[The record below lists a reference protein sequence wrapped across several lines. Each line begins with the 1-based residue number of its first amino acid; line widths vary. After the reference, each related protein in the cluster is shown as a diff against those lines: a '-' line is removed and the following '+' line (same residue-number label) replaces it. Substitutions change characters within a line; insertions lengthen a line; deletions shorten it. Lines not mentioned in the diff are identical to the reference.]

1 MNQPSSSDSTRKI
14 LSHLPLFQ
22 ALDAGQL
29 KQIADGTRE
38 LHLDKGDAL
47 FRRDDPSDGFYVV
60 VFGQIK
66 LVIGSAQGNEKVVE
80 IIGQR
85 QSFGE
90 AMMFLDRAYPVTAVA
105 LADSLLLHV
114 ARSDVDHLLA
124 TDPSFARGM
133 LAGLSLRLH
142 SLIKDVESYTLR
154 SSTQRVLG
162 YLLQHCAEDE
172 AQAADI
178 ALPASKQV
186 VASRLNLTPETL
198 SRILQDLTR
207 NGLIEVL
214 GRTVRIPDLRRLREF
229 DL

>member
-1 MNQPSSSDSTRKI
+1 MNQPASVDNTHKI

-22 ALDAGQL
+22 ALKPEQL
-29 KQIADGTRE
+29 QRIADGTRE
-38 LHLDKGDAL
+38 LRLEKGDTL
-47 FRRDDPSDGFYVV
+47 FRKGDPSDGFYVV
-60 VFGQIK
+60 IFGQIK
-66 LVIGSAQGNEKVVE
+66 LAIGSAQGNEKVVE

-90 AMMFLDRAYPVTAVA
+90 AMMFLDRSYPVTAVA

-114 ARSDVDHLLA
+114 KRSDVEHLLNS
-124 TDPSFARGM
+124 DPSFARGM

-142 SLIKDVESYTLR
+142 SLIKDVESYTMR

-186 VASRLNLTPETL
+186 VASRLNLTPETF
-198 SRILQDLTR
+198 SRILNDLTR
-207 NGLIEVL
+207 AGLIEVQ
-214 GRTVRIPDLRRLREF
+214 GRTVRIPDLRQLREF
-229 DL
+229 EG

>member
-1 MNQPSSSDSTRKI
+1 MNQPANVDNTHKI

-22 ALDAGQL
+22 ALKAEQL
-29 KQIADGTRE
+29 QRIADGTSE
-38 LHLDKGDAL
+38 LRLEKGDTL
-47 FRRDDPSDGFYVV
+47 FRKGDPSDGFYVV
-60 VFGQIK
+60 IFGQIK
-66 LVIGSAQGNEKVVE
+66 LAIGSAQGNEKVVE

-90 AMMFLDRAYPVTAVA
+90 AMMFLDRSYPVTAVA

-114 ARSDVDHLLA
+114 KRSDVEHLLSS
-124 TDPSFARGM
+124 DPSFARGM

-142 SLIKDVESYTLR
+142 SLIKDVESYTMR

-172 AQAADI
+172 ALTADI

-186 VASRLNLTPETL
+186 VASRLNLTPETF
-198 SRILQDLTR
+198 SRILNDLTR
-207 NGLIEVL
+207 AGLIEVQ

-229 DL
+229 EG

>member
-1 MNQPSSSDSTRKI
+1 MNQPSNAGNKRKI

-22 ALDAGQL
+22 ALNAEQL
-29 KQIADGTRE
+29 KRIADGTRE
-38 LHLDKGDAL
+38 FRLDKGETL

-60 VFGQIK
+60 IFGQIK

-80 IIGQR
+80 IIGQQ

-90 AMMFLDRAYPVTAVA
+90 AMMFLDRCYPVTAVA

-114 ARSDVDHLLA
+114 ARSDVDHLL
-124 TDPSFARGM
+124 TSDPSFARGM

-142 SLIKDVESYTLR
+142 SLVKDVESYTMR

-172 AQAADI
+172 AQTADI

-186 VASRLNLTPETL
+186 VASRLNLTPETF
-198 SRILQDLTR
+198 SRILNDLIR
-207 NGLIEVL
+207 AELIEVK

-229 DL
+229 EM

>member
-1 MNQPSSSDSTRKI
+1 MNQPANADNTHKI
-14 LSHLPLFQ
+14 LFHLPLFQ
-22 ALDAGQL
+22 ALKAEQL
-29 KQIADGTRE
+29 QRIADGTSE
-38 LHLDKGDAL
+38 LRLEKGDTL
-47 FRRDDPSDGFYVV
+47 FHKGDPSDGFYVV
-60 VFGQIK
+60 IFGQIK
-66 LVIGSAQGNEKVVE
+66 LTIGSAQGNEKVVE

-90 AMMFLDRAYPVTAVA
+90 AMMFLDRSYPVTAVA

-114 ARSDVDHLLA
+114 KRSDVEHLLSS
-124 TDPSFARGM
+124 DPSFARGM

-142 SLIKDVESYTLR
+142 SLIKDVESYTMR

-172 AQAADI
+172 ALTADI

-186 VASRLNLTPETL
+186 VASRLNLTPETF
-198 SRILQDLTR
+198 SRILNDLTR
-207 NGLIEVL
+207 AGLIEVQ

-229 DL
+229 EI